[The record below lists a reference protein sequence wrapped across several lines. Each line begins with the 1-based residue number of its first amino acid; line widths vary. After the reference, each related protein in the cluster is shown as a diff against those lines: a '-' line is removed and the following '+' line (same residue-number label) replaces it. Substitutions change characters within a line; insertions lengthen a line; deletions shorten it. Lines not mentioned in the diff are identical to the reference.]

1 MLLHADQMPM
11 PPEGWVSFSAFVNRD
26 LTSKSCFHLQVAAR
40 QKGAVR
46 KHTFATLCSLCS
58 GFGFIFWFFYTLLT
72 GVTHWIEVTV
82 LSEFCVQ
89 QTGFA
94 ALPKKLI
101 RSLSITCIHV
111 IRKSDQILSKCKNWL
126 LESAFGQGLW
136 IYIWSWCSGSNAR
149 RWCGSFTYQQKQEY
163 SECWQIWRLFIYIPA
178 KTGIQRMLSV
188 LTLVHCCCNSCHL
201 SFNSWRALCEWSLP
215 V

>member
-40 QKGAVR
+40 QKGALR

-58 GFGFIFWFFYTLLT
+58 GFGFIFWFFYTLLLAW
-72 GVTHWIEVTV
+72 HIELKW
-82 LSEFCVQ
+82 LSWASFVFSKLDLPHC
-89 QTGFA
+89 QT
-94 ALPKKLI
+94 KLI

-126 LESAFGQGLW
+126 PESAFGQGLW

-163 SECWQIWRLFIYIPA
+163 SECCQFWRLFIDVVI
-178 KTGIQRMLSV
+178 
-188 LTLVHCCCNSCHL
+188 LVTCLVTPGGPCVNGHCQCNW
-201 SFNSWRALCEWSLP
+201 FF
-215 V
+215 